1 MIVKG
6 IEKNAHN
13 MYLTRCHL
21 VREDPNLVPLISPP
35 LHTPPMPVPNPYF
48 CQPRIG
54 VPMPGNEF
62 PTALLNA
69 GMNGKFI
76 PNSINAGIGERA
88 SSSPLQS
95 PLPSESTSP
104 LPFHQTSPSKHQPNN
119 PLGNFEITGNMQ
131 KSNTQDMHPVSAIP
145 TSLNDKLVSSDLVR
159 TLSVDSL
166 FKHDGSHNGVDGKY
180 C

>member
-1 MIVKG
+1 
-6 IEKNAHN
+6 
-13 MYLTRCHL
+13 
-21 VREDPNLVPLISPP
+21 
-35 LHTPPMPVPNPYF
+35 
-48 CQPRIG
+48 
-54 VPMPGNEF
+54 MPGNEF

-76 PNSINAGIGERA
+76 PNSINAGIGEKA

-95 PLPSESTSP
+95 PLPSESSSP
-104 LPFHQTSPSKHQPNN
+104 LPFHQTSPSKHQTNN
-119 PLGNFEITGNMQ
+119 PLGNYEITGNMQ
-131 KSNTQDMHPVSAIP
+131 KSNTQDVHPASAIP

-166 FKHDGSHNGVDGKY
+166 FKQDGSHNCVDGEY